1 MKWLK
6 NALYLEPHQR
16 LMVNSGSKP
25 NPLSKVHGNPFGSF
39 CVIMMTNQPTK
50 KQHKQNPL
58 LLCEYQELVISAVG
72 SANSCHV
79 PSNYCIRNGH
89 DDVIYLPQIMKWCF
103 YLLIWWM
110 LQPCDLLQCVCSMY
124 IYTYLLQ
131 TRILLFCPPA
141 KLFSTL
147 SHSALRD
154 IQTLGKALFSWFVI
168 VFFLNIQSQHFSY
181 SFLYQNVYNMCILA
195 CRTMLAVGL
204 HVSPSE
210 WLGLGEWRECGL
222 VYHELGFWIH
232 YNHRII
238 HIHSSIVL
246 ISYVIKSST
255 TMIWHHVLFI
265 LLRGDLS
272 YRY

>member
-89 DDVIYLPQIMKWCF
+89 DDVIYLPQIMK
-103 YLLIWWM
+103 
-110 LQPCDLLQCVCSMY
+110 
-124 IYTYLLQ
+124 
-131 TRILLFCPPA
+131 
-141 KLFSTL
+141 
-147 SHSALRD
+147 
-154 IQTLGKALFSWFVI
+154 
-168 VFFLNIQSQHFSY
+168 
-181 SFLYQNVYNMCILA
+181 
-195 CRTMLAVGL
+195 
-204 HVSPSE
+204 
-210 WLGLGEWRECGL
+210 
-222 VYHELGFWIH
+222 
-232 YNHRII
+232 
-238 HIHSSIVL
+238 
-246 ISYVIKSST
+246 
-255 TMIWHHVLFI
+255 
-265 LLRGDLS
+265 
-272 YRY
+272 